1 LEFSAGQKAFLT
13 AHGRLAFQ
21 ANSGFLQQMIQQVS
35 YEGDGN
41 NTDYGLSDEWVNN
54 YDKI

>member
-1 LEFSAGQKAFLT
+1 MEFSAGQKAFLT

-35 YEGDGN
+35 YEGDGS